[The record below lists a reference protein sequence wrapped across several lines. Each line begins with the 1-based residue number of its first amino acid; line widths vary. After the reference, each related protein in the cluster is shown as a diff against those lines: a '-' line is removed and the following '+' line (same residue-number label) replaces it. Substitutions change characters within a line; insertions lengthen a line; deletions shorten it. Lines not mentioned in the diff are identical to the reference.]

1 MKIGVITQPN
11 TKGQVVIPKKFR
23 DELGIDSS
31 VQLNMLIRGNGLYI
45 YPITHV
51 IAVKKSENSYSA
63 ILQKTKGEWA
73 GEPDM
78 LSKKRRAIELSA
90 SQKRKRAW

>member
-51 IAVKKSENSYSA
+51 ISVKKSDNNYSA
-63 ILQKTKGEWA
+63 ILQKTKGALPENW
-73 GEPDM
+73 DT
-78 LSKKRRAIELSA
+78 LSKKRRALELSA
-90 SQKRKRAW
+90 SRKRKQLW